1 MKASRLAG
9 MSDRAPAA
17 RFSLDSHHLAV
28 LDRFV
33 ARARRHARG
42 TGRPFTGVV
51 LEIDQIQSV
60 SVHAAGLESLVL
72 KDGEAG
78 DEWVRFDERSA

>member
-1 MKASRLAG
+1 VPER
-9 MSDRAPAA
+9 RAPAA

-42 TGRPFTGVV
+42 SGRPFTGVV
-51 LEIDQIQSV
+51 VELDQIRSV

-72 KDGEAG
+72 KDALAVVGTDSPDAC
-78 DEWVRFDERSA
+78 A

>member
-1 MKASRLAG
+1 MHQSLSTDAIDG
-9 MSDRAPAA
+9 CRAPAA
-17 RFSLDSHHLAV
+17 QFSLDSHHLAV

-42 TGRPFTGVV
+42 AGRPFTGVV
-51 LEIDQIQSV
+51 VVIDNVQSV

-72 KDGEAG
+72 KEPPARGG
-78 DEWVRFDERSA
+78 SFGTS